1 METTTV
7 WSWNCLLYTSQDKK
21 LISVHYT
28 TMPDQDAVNMMDSSL
43 DEFFIK
49 ALTPQELIDKV
60 QAVLDKNNK

>member
-1 METTTV
+1 ME
-7 WSWNCLLYTSQDKK
+7 YAQDKK

-43 DEFFIK
+43 DEFFIN